1 MANFYGQTRSNY
13 FAVKDPEAFKQEL
26 SKYPVEIITQ
36 EKDGVTLYGFLDND
50 PNGGGQIDYYYD
62 EEAGDN
68 SEDISWGEFFKRHLE
83 DDWVAIIVSSG
94 AEKYRYLLGHATAY
108 NNKGEETHLDLS
120 DIITLSSHLGS
131 KTTVAEY

>member
-13 FAVKDPEAFKQEL
+13 FAVKNAEAFTQEL

-50 PNGGGQIDYYYD
+50 PDGSGQIDYYYD
-62 EEAGDN
+62 EEAMDN
-68 SEDISWGEFFKRHLE
+68 SEDISWSEFFKRHLE

-94 AEKYRYLLGHATAY
+94 AEKYRYISGYATAY
-108 NNKGEETHLDLS
+108 NNKGEAVHLDLT

>member
-62 EEAGDN
+62 EEAEEN

-94 AEKYRYLLGHATAY
+94 AEKYRYIAGHATAY
-108 NNKGEETHLDLS
+108 NNKGEGVHLDLS
-120 DIITLSSHLGS
+120 DIISLSSHLGS